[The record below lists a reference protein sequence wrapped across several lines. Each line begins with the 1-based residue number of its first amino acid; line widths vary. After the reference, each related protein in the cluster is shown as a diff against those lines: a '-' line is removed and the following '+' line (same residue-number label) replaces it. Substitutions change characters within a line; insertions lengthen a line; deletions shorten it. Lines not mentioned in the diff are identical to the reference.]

1 MIEVNKSLEYE
12 KIEKMLE
19 EYFSFE
25 DSLEDFKKEEMIK
38 DDFYLDREHKYLSE
52 LLDFFNQNNIINTLH
67 VYPLRNYF
75 LLLDKGGNI
84 GIKGLADFLPF
95 LENISL
101 YIEAFK
107 DRNNMELILDLVLDL
122 RDFKYIHDR
131 IDQAILPD
139 LTIDSNASST
149 LYSIRKKIQAYET
162 SISSKA
168 REIAKKYSNY
178 LAESNITIKDGLPS
192 LAIKNSYKSYVKGFV
207 SDVSNSGSTVYI
219 VPLEIIEMNN
229 EIYELKEKEKEE
241 EERIVKALTQLIK
254 EEQEGIEKDYLI
266 ALRLDSLLA
275 RVKFGLSYKGSVA
288 SISTSIKLEEL
299 SHLLINRDVVVKND
313 FEVEDDKKI
322 VVITGP
328 NAGGKTVL
336 IKAISLA
343 CYLNQRGY
351 LVPAKKAALK
361 TFSSIEFIAGDGQS
375 IMDNLSTFS
384 GHIVEINSSLSKI
397 DKDSL
402 FVVDE
407 IGQGTSPLDGEAI
420 GNAVIDYLESV
431 GCYGILTSHYE
442 GLKEK
447 AIRDDEVEVG
457 AMIFDEDTIKPTF
470 KYKRGLIGRSYA
482 LEVAKNL
489 HMKEEILVKAQEYL
503 DRSLDSEE
511 KKAIANLTKLQEQN
525 ERLKQSYEEKL
536 NKLNELNAKR
546 EQAIKALQVEKE
558 NIKAKAQD
566 KIDSLVDEKIDELDE
581 IFKKNK
587 NKIDLASFASLK
599 GQLNKMKE
607 REEDEVKVKV
617 RFEVNDYVKVNSIN
631 NTGYIKSIKGNKIEV
646 DIDGMLLK
654 TDLGDLVK
662 LPDPKKAKIKQ
673 NYAKIDKVFLGKSG
687 VPLECNLI
695 GLHVDEAK
703 EKLEKYIDDC
713 MLMHYHEVR
722 IIHGHGT
729 GALRTMVKEYC
740 ASNKNIKSTR
750 FGDTYEGGVGATII
764 TFK

>member
-75 LLLDKGGNI
+75 SLLDKGGNI

-192 LAIKNSYKSYVKGFV
+192 LAVKNSYKSYVKGFV

-254 EEQEGIEKDYLI
+254 EEQEAIYKDYLI

-288 SISTSIKLEEL
+288 SISNSIKLEEL

-351 LVPAKKAALK
+351 LVPAKKAELK

-384 GHIVEINSSLSKI
+384 GHIVEINNSLSKI

-587 NKIDLASFASLK
+587 NRIDLASFASLK

>member
-75 LLLDKGGNI
+75 SLLDKGGNI

-192 LAIKNSYKSYVKGFV
+192 LAVKNSYKSYVKGFV

-254 EEQEGIEKDYLI
+254 EEQEAIEKDYLI

-343 CYLNQRGY
+343 CSLNQRGY
-351 LVPAKKAALK
+351 LVPAKKAELK

-384 GHIVEINSSLSKI
+384 GHIVEINNSLSKI

-587 NKIDLASFASLK
+587 NRIDLASCASLK

-687 VPLECNLI
+687 VSLECNLI

>member
-75 LLLDKGGNI
+75 SLLDKGGNI

-192 LAIKNSYKSYVKGFV
+192 LAVKNSYKSYVKGFV

-241 EERIVKALTQLIK
+241 EERIVKAFTQLIK
-254 EEQEGIEKDYLI
+254 EEQEAIEKDYLI

-351 LVPAKKAALK
+351 LVPAKKAELK

-546 EQAIKALQVEKE
+546 EQAIKALQIEKE

>member
-75 LLLDKGGNI
+75 SLLDKGGNI

-192 LAIKNSYKSYVKGFV
+192 LAVKNSYKSYVKGFV

-254 EEQEGIEKDYLI
+254 EEQEAIYKDYLI

-288 SISTSIKLEEL
+288 SISNSIKLEEL

-336 IKAISLA
+336 IKDISLA

-351 LVPAKKAALK
+351 LVPAKKAELK

-384 GHIVEINSSLSKI
+384 GHIVEINNSLSKI

>member
-75 LLLDKGGNI
+75 SLLDKGGNI

-168 REIAKKYSNY
+168 REIAKKYSSY

-192 LAIKNSYKSYVKGFV
+192 LAVKNSYKSYVKGFV

-254 EEQEGIEKDYLI
+254 EEQEAIEKDYLI
-266 ALRLDSLLA
+266 ASRLDSLLA

-384 GHIVEINSSLSKI
+384 GHIVEINNSLSKI

-662 LPDPKKAKIKQ
+662 LPDPKKDKIKQ

-687 VPLECNLI
+687 VSLECNLI

>member
-75 LLLDKGGNI
+75 SLLDKGGNI

-192 LAIKNSYKSYVKGFV
+192 LAVKNSYKSYVKGFV

-254 EEQEGIEKDYLI
+254 EEQEAIYKDYLI

-384 GHIVEINSSLSKI
+384 GHIVEINNSLSKI

-511 KKAIANLTKLQEQN
+511 KKTIANLTKLQEQN

>member
-75 LLLDKGGNI
+75 SLLDKGGNI

-168 REIAKKYSNY
+168 REIAKKYSSY

-192 LAIKNSYKSYVKGFV
+192 LAVKNSYKSYVKGFV

-254 EEQEGIEKDYLI
+254 EEQEAIYKDYLI

-288 SISTSIKLEEL
+288 FISTSIKLEEL

-351 LVPAKKAALK
+351 LVPAKKAELK

-546 EQAIKALQVEKE
+546 EQAIKALQVEKD

-581 IFKKNK
+581 IFKRNK
-587 NKIDLASFASLK
+587 NRID
-599 GQLNKMKE
+599 
-607 REEDEVKVKV
+607 
-617 RFEVNDYVKVNSIN
+617 
-631 NTGYIKSIKGNKIEV
+631 
-646 DIDGMLLK
+646 
-654 TDLGDLVK
+654 
-662 LPDPKKAKIKQ
+662 
-673 NYAKIDKVFLGKSG
+673 
-687 VPLECNLI
+687 
-695 GLHVDEAK
+695 
-703 EKLEKYIDDC
+703 
-713 MLMHYHEVR
+713 
-722 IIHGHGT
+722 
-729 GALRTMVKEYC
+729 
-740 ASNKNIKSTR
+740 
-750 FGDTYEGGVGATII
+750 
-764 TFK
+764 

>member
-75 LLLDKGGNI
+75 SLLDKGGNI

-122 RDFKYIHDR
+122 RDFKYIHNR

-192 LAIKNSYKSYVKGFV
+192 LAVKNSYKSYVKGFV

-254 EEQEGIEKDYLI
+254 EEQEAIEKDYLI

-351 LVPAKKAALK
+351 LVPAKKAELK

>member
-1 MIEVNKSLEYE
+1 
-12 KIEKMLE
+12 
-19 EYFSFE
+19 
-25 DSLEDFKKEEMIK
+25 
-38 DDFYLDREHKYLSE
+38 
-52 LLDFFNQNNIINTLH
+52 
-67 VYPLRNYF
+67 
-75 LLLDKGGNI
+75 
-84 GIKGLADFLPF
+84 
-95 LENISL
+95 
-101 YIEAFK
+101 
-107 DRNNMELILDLVLDL
+107 
-122 RDFKYIHDR
+122 
-131 IDQAILPD
+131 
-139 LTIDSNASST
+139 
-149 LYSIRKKIQAYET
+149 
-162 SISSKA
+162 
-168 REIAKKYSNY
+168 
-178 LAESNITIKDGLPS
+178 
-192 LAIKNSYKSYVKGFV
+192 KSYVKGFV

-254 EEQEGIEKDYLI
+254 EEQEAIYKDYLI

-351 LVPAKKAALK
+351 LVPAKKAELK

-457 AMIFDEDTIKPTF
+457 SMIFDEDTIKPTF

-587 NKIDLASFASLK
+587 NRIDLASFASLK

>member
-67 VYPLRNYF
+67 VFSLRNYF
-75 LLLDKGGNI
+75 SLLEKGGNI

-168 REIAKKYSNY
+168 REIAKRYSNY

-192 LAIKNSYKSYVKGFV
+192 LAVKNSYKSYVKGFV

-254 EEQEGIEKDYLI
+254 EEQEAIYKDYLI

-351 LVPAKKAALK
+351 LVPAKKAELK

-384 GHIVEINSSLSKI
+384 GHIVEINNSLSKI

-558 NIKAKAQD
+558 NIKAKAQN

-673 NYAKIDKVFLGKSG
+673 NYTKIDKVFLGKSG

>member
-75 LLLDKGGNI
+75 SLLDKGGNI

-192 LAIKNSYKSYVKGFV
+192 LAVKNSYKSYVKGFV

-254 EEQEGIEKDYLI
+254 EEQEAIEKDYLI

-687 VPLECNLI
+687 VPLECNLL

>member
-75 LLLDKGGNI
+75 SLLDKGGNI

-168 REIAKKYSNY
+168 REIAKKYSSY

-254 EEQEGIEKDYLI
+254 EEQEAIYKDYLI

-351 LVPAKKAALK
+351 LVPAKKAELK

-384 GHIVEINSSLSKI
+384 GHIVEINNSLSKI

-581 IFKKNK
+581 IFKRNK
-587 NKIDLASFASLK
+587 NRIDLASFASLK

-662 LPDPKKAKIKQ
+662 
-673 NYAKIDKVFLGKSG
+673 
-687 VPLECNLI
+687 
-695 GLHVDEAK
+695 
-703 EKLEKYIDDC
+703 
-713 MLMHYHEVR
+713 
-722 IIHGHGT
+722 
-729 GALRTMVKEYC
+729 
-740 ASNKNIKSTR
+740 
-750 FGDTYEGGVGATII
+750 
-764 TFK
+764 

>member
-1 MIEVNKSLEYE
+1 
-12 KIEKMLE
+12 
-19 EYFSFE
+19 
-25 DSLEDFKKEEMIK
+25 
-38 DDFYLDREHKYLSE
+38 
-52 LLDFFNQNNIINTLH
+52 
-67 VYPLRNYF
+67 
-75 LLLDKGGNI
+75 
-84 GIKGLADFLPF
+84 
-95 LENISL
+95 
-101 YIEAFK
+101 
-107 DRNNMELILDLVLDL
+107 MELILDLVLDL

-168 REIAKKYSNY
+168 REIAKKYSSY

-254 EEQEGIEKDYLI
+254 EEQEAIEKDYLI

-288 SISTSIKLEEL
+288 SISNSIKLEEL

-384 GHIVEINSSLSKI
+384 GHIVEINNSLSKI

-581 IFKKNK
+581 IFKRNK
-587 NKIDLASFASLK
+587 NRIDLASFASLK

>member
-75 LLLDKGGNI
+75 SLLDKGGNI

-192 LAIKNSYKSYVKGFV
+192 LAVKNSYKSYVKGFV

-254 EEQEGIEKDYLI
+254 EEQEAIEKDYLI
-266 ALRLDSLLA
+266 ASRLDSLLA

-384 GHIVEINSSLSKI
+384 GHIVEINNSLSKI

>member
-1 MIEVNKSLEYE
+1 MIEVSKSLEYE

-75 LLLDKGGNI
+75 SLLDKGGNI

-107 DRNNMELILDLVLDL
+107 DRNNMDLILDLVLDL

-254 EEQEGIEKDYLI
+254 EEQEAIEKDYLI

-288 SISTSIKLEEL
+288 AISTSIKLEEL

-351 LVPAKKAALK
+351 LVPAKKAELK

-482 LEVAKNL
+482 LEVSKNL

-662 LPDPKKAKIKQ
+662 LADPKKAKIKQ

>member
-75 LLLDKGGNI
+75 SLLDKGGNI

-122 RDFKYIHDR
+122 RDLKYIHDR

-192 LAIKNSYKSYVKGFV
+192 LAVKNSYKSYVKGFV

-254 EEQEGIEKDYLI
+254 EEQEAIYKDYLI

-351 LVPAKKAALK
+351 LVPAKKAELK

-587 NKIDLASFASLK
+587 NRIDLASFASLK

>member
-75 LLLDKGGNI
+75 SLLDKGGNI

-168 REIAKKYSNY
+168 REIAKKYSSY

-192 LAIKNSYKSYVKGFV
+192 LAVKNSYKSYVKGFV

-254 EEQEGIEKDYLI
+254 EEQEAIYKDYLI

>member
-75 LLLDKGGNI
+75 SLLDKGGNI

-168 REIAKKYSNY
+168 REIAKRYSNY

-254 EEQEGIEKDYLI
+254 EEQEAIEKDYLI

-288 SISTSIKLEEL
+288 SISNSIKLEEL

-384 GHIVEINSSLSKI
+384 GHIVEINNSLSKI

-581 IFKKNK
+581 IFKRNK
-587 NKIDLASFASLK
+587 NRIDLASFASLK

>member
-38 DDFYLDREHKYLSE
+38 DDFYLDREHKYLTE
-52 LLDFFNQNNIINTLH
+52 LLNFFNQNNIINTLH

-75 LLLDKGGNI
+75 SLLDKGGNI
-84 GIKGLADFLPF
+84 GIKGLTDFLPF

-149 LYSIRKKIQAYET
+149 LYSIRKKIQTYET

-254 EEQEGIEKDYLI
+254 EEQEAIEKDYLI
-266 ALRLDSLLA
+266 SLRLDSLLA

-288 SISTSIKLEEL
+288 SISNSIKLEEL

-351 LVPAKKAALK
+351 LVPAKKAELK

-587 NKIDLASFASLK
+587 NRIDLASFASLK

>member
-75 LLLDKGGNI
+75 SLLDKGGNI

-192 LAIKNSYKSYVKGFV
+192 LAVKNSYKSYVKGFV

-254 EEQEGIEKDYLI
+254 EEQEAIYKDYLI

-351 LVPAKKAALK
+351 LVPAKKAELK

-687 VPLECNLI
+687 VSLECNLI

>member
-75 LLLDKGGNI
+75 SLLDKGGNI

-107 DRNNMELILDLVLDL
+107 DRNNMDLILDLVLDL

-192 LAIKNSYKSYVKGFV
+192 LAVKNSYKSYVKGFV

-254 EEQEGIEKDYLI
+254 EEQEAIEKDYLI

-288 SISTSIKLEEL
+288 SISNSIKLEEL

-351 LVPAKKAALK
+351 LVPAKKAELK

-384 GHIVEINSSLSKI
+384 GHIVEINNSLSKI

>member
-75 LLLDKGGNI
+75 SLLDKGGNI

-192 LAIKNSYKSYVKGFV
+192 LAVKNSYKSYVKGFV

-254 EEQEGIEKDYLI
+254 EEQEAIYKDYLI

-384 GHIVEINSSLSKI
+384 GHIVEINNSLSKI

-587 NKIDLASFASLK
+587 NRIDLASFASLK

-673 NYAKIDKVFLGKSG
+673 SYAKIDKVFLGKSG

>member
-75 LLLDKGGNI
+75 SLLDKGGNI

-192 LAIKNSYKSYVKGFV
+192 LAVKNSYKSYVKGFV

-254 EEQEGIEKDYLI
+254 EEQEAIEKDYLI

-288 SISTSIKLEEL
+288 SISNSIKLEEL

-351 LVPAKKAALK
+351 LVPAKKAELK

-447 AIRDDEVEVG
+447 AIRDDKVEVG

-631 NTGYIKSIKGNKIEV
+631 NIGYIKSIKGNKIEV

>member
-67 VYPLRNYF
+67 VYSLRNYF
-75 LLLDKGGNI
+75 SLLDKGGNI

-107 DRNNMELILDLVLDL
+107 DRNNMDLILDLVLDL

-168 REIAKKYSNY
+168 REIAKKYSSY

-254 EEQEGIEKDYLI
+254 EEQEAIYKDYLI

-351 LVPAKKAALK
+351 LVPAKKASLK

-489 HMKEEILVKAQEYL
+489 HMKEEILVKAKEYL

-546 EQAIKALQVEKE
+546 DQAIKALQVEKE

-607 REEDEVKVKV
+607 REEGEVKVKV

>member
-75 LLLDKGGNI
+75 SLLDKGGNI

-192 LAIKNSYKSYVKGFV
+192 LAVKNSYKSYVKGFV

-254 EEQEGIEKDYLI
+254 EEQEAIEKDYLI

>member
-75 LLLDKGGNI
+75 SLLDKGGNI

-107 DRNNMELILDLVLDL
+107 DRNNMDLILDLVLDL

-168 REIAKKYSNY
+168 REIAKKYSSY

-192 LAIKNSYKSYVKGFV
+192 LAVKNSYKSYVKGFV

-254 EEQEGIEKDYLI
+254 EEQEAIEKDYLI

-587 NKIDLASFASLK
+587 NKIDFASFASLK

>member
-75 LLLDKGGNI
+75 SLLDKGGNI

-254 EEQEGIEKDYLI
+254 EEQEAIYKDYLI

-351 LVPAKKAALK
+351 LVPAKKAELK

>member
-75 LLLDKGGNI
+75 SLLDKGGNI

-192 LAIKNSYKSYVKGFV
+192 LAVKNSYKSYVKGFV

-254 EEQEGIEKDYLI
+254 EEQEAIYKDYLI

-384 GHIVEINSSLSKI
+384 GHIVEINNSLSKI

-407 IGQGTSPLDGEAI
+407 RGQGTSPLDGEAI

>member
-75 LLLDKGGNI
+75 SLLDKGGNI

-149 LYSIRKKIQAYET
+149 LYSIRKKIQACET

-192 LAIKNSYKSYVKGFV
+192 LAVKNSYKSYVKGFV

-254 EEQEGIEKDYLI
+254 EEQEAIEKDYLI

-384 GHIVEINSSLSKI
+384 GHIVEINNSLSKI

-511 KKAIANLTKLQEQN
+511 KKTIANLTKLQEQN

-750 FGDTYEGGVGATII
+750 FGDTYEGGVGTTII

>member
-1 MIEVNKSLEYE
+1 
-12 KIEKMLE
+12 
-19 EYFSFE
+19 
-25 DSLEDFKKEEMIK
+25 
-38 DDFYLDREHKYLSE
+38 
-52 LLDFFNQNNIINTLH
+52 
-67 VYPLRNYF
+67 
-75 LLLDKGGNI
+75 NI

-168 REIAKKYSNY
+168 REIAKKYSKY

-192 LAIKNSYKSYVKGFV
+192 LAVKNSYKSYVKGFV

-254 EEQEGIEKDYLI
+254 EEQEAIYKDYLI

-351 LVPAKKAALK
+351 LVPAKKAELK

-546 EQAIKALQVEKE
+546 EQAIKALQVEKD

-587 NKIDLASFASLK
+587 NRIDLASFASLK

>member
-75 LLLDKGGNI
+75 SLLDKGGNI

-192 LAIKNSYKSYVKGFV
+192 LAVKNSYKSYVKGFV

-254 EEQEGIEKDYLI
+254 EEQEAIEKDYLI

-351 LVPAKKAALK
+351 LVPAKKAELK

-587 NKIDLASFASLK
+587 NRIDLASFASLK

>member
-75 LLLDKGGNI
+75 SLLDKGGNI

-254 EEQEGIEKDYLI
+254 EEQEAIYKDYLI

-351 LVPAKKAALK
+351 LVPAKKAELK

-566 KIDSLVDEKIDELDE
+566 KNDSLVDEKIDELDE

-587 NKIDLASFASLK
+587 NKIDLASCASLK

-607 REEDEVKVKV
+607 RKEDEVKVKV

>member
-75 LLLDKGGNI
+75 SLLDKGGNI

-192 LAIKNSYKSYVKGFV
+192 LAVKNSYKSYVKGFV

-254 EEQEGIEKDYLI
+254 EEQEAIEKDYLI

-351 LVPAKKAALK
+351 LVPAKKAELK

-397 DKDSL
+397 DEDSL

-420 GNAVIDYLESV
+420 GNAVIDYLENV

-587 NKIDLASFASLK
+587 NRIDLASFASLK

>member
-67 VYPLRNYF
+67 VFSLRNYF
-75 LLLDKGGNI
+75 SLLDKGGNI

-254 EEQEGIEKDYLI
+254 EEQEAIEKDYLI

-288 SISTSIKLEEL
+288 SISNSIKLEEL

-351 LVPAKKAALK
+351 LVPAKKAELK

>member
-75 LLLDKGGNI
+75 SLLDKGGNI

-107 DRNNMELILDLVLDL
+107 DRNNMELILDFVLDL

-192 LAIKNSYKSYVKGFV
+192 LAVKNSYKSYVKGFV

-254 EEQEGIEKDYLI
+254 EEQEAIYKDYLI

>member
-75 LLLDKGGNI
+75 SLLDKGGNI

-101 YIEAFK
+101 YFEAFK
-107 DRNNMELILDLVLDL
+107 DRNNMDLILDLVLDL

-168 REIAKKYSNY
+168 REIAKKYSSY

-192 LAIKNSYKSYVKGFV
+192 LAVKNSYKSYVKGFV

-254 EEQEGIEKDYLI
+254 EEQEAIEKDYLI

-288 SISTSIKLEEL
+288 SISNSIKLEEL

-351 LVPAKKAALK
+351 LVPAKKAELK

-384 GHIVEINSSLSKI
+384 GHIVEINNSLSKI

-631 NTGYIKSIKGNKIEV
+631 NTGCIKSIKGNKIEV

>member
-75 LLLDKGGNI
+75 SLLDKGGNI

-192 LAIKNSYKSYVKGFV
+192 LAVKNSYKSYVKGFV

-254 EEQEGIEKDYLI
+254 EEQEAIEKDYLI

-384 GHIVEINSSLSKI
+384 GHIVEINNSLSKI